1 MPLQDKI
8 THAANVAKWKADQQM
23 RLFKSQS
30 RISEIE
36 SQIRS
41 EKSALADKTLILY
54 AQKQLAEDDLK
65 RICATIATLHGQ
77 IIEQQRLQEAARKE
91 HPPEQQEYSAS
102 YPLEQQVYPENHL
115 SEQPMKTDTMPI
127 NVSKKDKMNM
137 KNSSTDSGKKKQSPL
152 VIGGGA
158 ILGTII
164 GCISSLI
171 LLSIL
176 LN

>member
-1 MPLQDKI
+1 MPFQDKI

-36 SQIRS
+36 SQIRT

-65 RICATIATLHGQ
+65 RICANIAVLHGQ
-77 IIEQQRLQEAARKE
+77 IIEQQRLQEAAKKE
-91 HPPEQQEYSAS
+91 QPPEQQEYSAS
-102 YPLEQQVYPENHL
+102 YPLEQQAHPENYQ
-115 SEQPMKTDTMPI
+115 SEQPMQTDTMPV
-127 NVSKKDKMNM
+127 NVSKKDKVNM
-137 KNSSTDSGKKKQSPL
+137 KNSSADGKKKQSPL
-152 VIGGGA
+152 ALGGGA

-164 GCISSLI
+164 GCILSLI
-171 LLSIL
+171 ALSIL